1 MVLTDKKLFYLGVVN
16 LNRNWWS
23 TSTGIG
29 WSVSTGTG
37 GQFKLVSGG
46 LFDWIFQSYKR
57 FKTTFVINYGHSII
71 K

>member
-46 LFDWIFQSYKR
+46 LFDWIFQADFSWQLDFQRKNSR
-57 FKTTFVINYGHSII
+57 F
-71 K
+71 